1 MAVDVSVQDRIATV
15 TLNRPDSMNSIDP
28 AMRRELHAAWQ
39 RIASDEEIRVAIIT
53 GAGDR
58 AFCAGADLKN
68 TPPPAESHAAL
79 TFGDTRDHIL
89 HGLDTDKPL
98 VCAINGHAVG
108 AGLEIALA
116 CDIRIAAT
124 GAKFGLPEVRVGSVP
139 GAGGT
144 QLLPRTVGRSNA
156 MQMLLTGE
164 LIDAETA
171 LRWGLVSEV
180 HDLAVL
186 HDRARALAERIA
198 ANAPLSVRAVK
209 RLASRGLDVPLPTG
223 MEMERYVFGLL
234 RDTEDRL
241 EGRKA
246 FQEKRPPEFL
256 GR

>member
-1 MAVDVSVQDRIATV
+1 MAVDVIVHDRIATV
-15 TLNRPDSMNSIDP
+15 TLNRPDAMNSIDP
-28 AMRRELHAAWQ
+28 AMRSGLHAAWQ
-39 RIASDEEIRVAIIT
+39 RIASDDEIRVAIIT

-124 GAKFGLPEVRVGSVP
+124 GAKFGLPEVKVGSVP

-180 HDLAVL
+180 HDLEAL
-186 HDRARALAERIA
+186 RDRARALAERIA

-234 RDTEDRL
+234 RDSEDRL

-246 FQEKRPPEFL
+246 FQEKRPPEYR

>member
-1 MAVDVSVQDRIATV
+1 MAVDVTVLDRIATI
-15 TLNRPDSMNSIDP
+15 TLNRPETMNSIDP
-28 AMRRELHAAWQ
+28 AMRSGLHAAWR
-39 RIASDEEIRVAIIT
+39 RIAEDDEILVAVLT

-68 TPPPAESHAAL
+68 TPPPAESHASL
-79 TFGDTRDHIL
+79 TFGDTPDHIL
-89 HGLDTDKPL
+89 EGLDTDKPL
-98 VCAINGHAVG
+98 VCAMNGHAVG

-116 CDIRIAAT
+116 CDIRIAASN
-124 GAKFGLPEVRVGSVP
+124 AKFGLPEVKVGSVP

-144 QLLPRTVGRSNA
+144 QLLPRTVGRSIA

-164 LIDAETA
+164 LVDADTA

-180 HDLAVL
+180 HEVDQVRE
-186 HDRARALAERIA
+186 RANQIAERIA
-198 ANAPLSVRAVK
+198 GNAPLSVRAVK
-209 RLASRGLDVPLPTG
+209 RLAQRGVDMPLATG

-246 FQEKRPPEFL
+246 FQEKRSPEYR